1 MRRRKADFNFWP
13 SVADTMLVAF
23 IIVLGLWFGHQS
35 LTKLESAKGTGGIT
49 ITGDEKKE
57 FDRLKKRNPDLERE
71 IVLLRSENAKL
82 RTDIRLKEEE
92 LARAVSLIQELR
104 DALVKAKERA
114 SELEGQVTR
123 LKKEFGTL
131 EEALA
136 KARKVNDKPPII
148 SLPETSGYKFDSGT
162 AKLSADFSLLLEKT
176 VFTDIT
182 KVLERGDVNTIEII
196 GHTDGT
202 SVRGREASNLDA
214 QLGNVLSG
222 LLPASALKPGSNSD
236 LGLIR
241 AVAVRREIE
250 AWLKTKSLAGKIS
263 IRCYSAANSVP
274 LTTGLATPS
283 VFAGEEAGRR
293 RIEIRFTQLE
303 QVSSII
309 PSP

>member
-1 MRRRKADFNFWP
+1 
-13 SVADTMLVAF
+13 MLVAF

-35 LTKLESAKGTGGIT
+35 LTKLEEVAGKGGIV
-49 ITGDEKKE
+49 ITGAEWE
-57 FDRLKKRNPDLERE
+57 EYDRLKKRLPDLERE
-71 IVLLRSENAKL
+71 LIALRKANAEL
-82 RTDIRLKEEE
+82 RAELSAKTEE
-92 LARAVSLIQELR
+92 LARALVSIRELEA
-104 DALVKAKERA
+104 ALAEEKTKVR
-114 SELEGQVTR
+114 ELEGQVTK
-123 LKKEFGTL
+123 LKAEVGTL
-131 EEALA
+131 EENLA

-162 AKLSADFSLLLEKT
+162 AKLSADFSRLLEKT
-176 VFTDIT
+176 VFADIT

-214 QLGNVLSG
+214 QLGNVLSE
-222 LLPASALKPGSNSD
+222 LLPVSGLKPGSNSD

-250 AWLKTKSLAGKIS
+250 GWLKTKSLEGKIS

-274 LTTGLATPS
+274 LTAGLATPS